1 MKMSDE
7 ALKIIEESQNR
18 EKLKQVIDLIEERL
32 VEHAIVPTE
41 LQWTILINHLNEML
55 KRSQRKETIPVVDRD
70 LFKEV
75 SKEVSKEAIT
85 ISDEI
90 VRSIG
95 NLTDDEIY
103 VLSIHFETAKNN

>member
-55 KRSQRKETIPVVDRD
+55 KRSQKKGNDSRSRSGFVQ
-70 LFKEV
+70 
-75 SKEVSKEAIT
+75 
-85 ISDEI
+85 
-90 VRSIG
+90 RSIQRSH
-95 NLTDDEIY
+95 NY
-103 VLSIHFETAKNN
+103 F

>member
-55 KRSQRKETIPVVDRD
+55 KRSQRKETIPVVDGIC
-70 LFKEV
+70 
-75 SKEVSKEAIT
+75 SKK
-85 ISDEI
+85 
-90 VRSIG
+90 
-95 NLTDDEIY
+95 Y
-103 VLSIHFETAKNN
+103 PKKP

>member
-41 LQWTILINHLNEML
+41 LQWTILINHLNEIL

-70 LFKEV
+70 LF
-75 SKEVSKEAIT
+75 KEVSKEAIT

>member
-75 SKEVSKEAIT
+75 SPIMYGLFFVFVGFMWILNVK
-85 ISDEI
+85 
-90 VRSIG
+90 
-95 NLTDDEIY
+95 
-103 VLSIHFETAKNN
+103 